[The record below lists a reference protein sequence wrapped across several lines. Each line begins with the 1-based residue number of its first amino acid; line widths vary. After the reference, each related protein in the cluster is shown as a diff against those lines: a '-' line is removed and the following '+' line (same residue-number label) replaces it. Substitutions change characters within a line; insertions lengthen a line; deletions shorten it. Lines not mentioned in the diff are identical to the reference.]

1 VRALALFLPYQG
13 LAALYAVSAL
23 FGLFQ
28 GGFVPSYALIVRS
41 YFAPREAGL
50 RTGAVLMATCF
61 GMALGGWMP
70 GIIFDATGSY
80 RVAFIHGV
88 AWNMITIAIALFL
101 LYRAGRAGFA
111 SRPNPKPK

>member
-1 VRALALFLPYQG
+1 M
-13 LAALYAVSAL
+13 
-23 FGLFQ
+23 
-28 GGFVPSYALIVRS
+28 RS

-61 GMALGGWMP
+61 GMAPGGWMP

-88 AWNMITIAIALFL
+88 AWNMITITIAIALFL